1 MGNKNNSR
9 GSHVSNGKCSRKSK
23 NFTKNK
29 TTITD
34 TTCTMFSISRII
46 NLDKLQSHLS
56 TISRHA
62 ATCHYCQTCSGK
74 IVLAGEKYKLD
85 LHLFLLVIAQV
96 AIDNFRFQLPQKSL
110 ERIKVT
116 IGKQTWQQ
124 DGVKWL
130 LVMATHLCQKQWL

>member
-1 MGNKNNSR
+1 MGNKKNSQ
-9 GSHVSNGKCSRKSK
+9 GSHVSNGKYSRKSK

-34 TTCTMFSISRII
+34 TTCTIFSTSRII

-74 IVLAGEKYKLD
+74 IILAGEK
-85 LHLFLLVIAQV
+85 HRAGFTSILLVIAQV
-96 AIDNFRFQLPQKSL
+96 AIDNFCFQLPQKSL
-110 ERIKVT
+110 ERIKVN

-124 DGVKWL
+124 YGVKWL
-130 LVMATHLCQKQWL
+130 LVMAIRPCQKQWL